1 MAKIDER
8 ADSVRLQYSGLEHVR
23 EVRRSDLG
31 VFPDSDEM
39 LTWSRDNS
47 FICPVELTQEEV
59 QVLARSGGNWA
70 VVMEESSTAPEEDQ
84 PNIELP
90 TVTVAV
96 DDESTDDQ
104 ASDQADL

>member
-39 LTWSRDNS
+39 LTWSR
-47 FICPVELTQEEV
+47 EEV